1 MGRSWTGMACSKY
14 SNVYEFGGIIDW
26 TGDIEGGEQE
36 QSVDDNW
43 QNTEAL
49 PETDETGNNNGV
61 ENGGDDMKEAAKLLY
76 QGHASMPHICVM
88 DYPTIEYKGGK
99 LIRTKTL
106 GAGDDCCDFHVVK
119 KD

>member
-1 MGRSWTGMACSKY
+1 MGIMGRSWTGMACSKY

-49 PETDETGNNNGV
+49 PETDE
-61 ENGGDDMKEAAKLLY
+61 
-76 QGHASMPHICVM
+76 S
-88 DYPTIEYKGGK
+88 
-99 LIRTKTL
+99 
-106 GAGDDCCDFHVVK
+106 
-119 KD
+119 